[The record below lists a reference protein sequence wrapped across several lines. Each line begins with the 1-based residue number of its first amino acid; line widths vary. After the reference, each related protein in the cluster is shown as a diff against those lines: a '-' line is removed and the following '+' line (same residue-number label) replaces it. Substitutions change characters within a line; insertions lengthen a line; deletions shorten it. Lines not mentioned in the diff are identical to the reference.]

1 LKPIQGDR
9 GLKLSY
15 SKSLF
20 CEKTTEIRTLQNDLI
35 GTIREARGGLFLVQN
50 VQNKFVELCTYDDA
64 RKYILSSYI
73 RLGKPEE
80 KSEDWQLQL
89 F

>member
-1 LKPIQGDR
+1 MPIMCDK

-35 GTIREARGGLFLVQN
+35 GTIKQENLGIFRAQN
-50 VQNKFVELCTYDDA
+50 IQNKFIDLCTYDDA
-64 RKYILSSYI
+64 KLYILNSYI
-73 RLGKPEE
+73 SLGKPEE
-80 KSEDWQLQL
+80 SLDNWQLAL

>member
-1 LKPIQGDR
+1 MPSMCDK

-35 GTIREARGGLFLVQN
+35 GTIKKENQGNYQAQN
-50 VQNKFVELCTYDDA
+50 VQNRIIDLCTWDDA
-64 RKYILSSYI
+64 KMYILNSYL

-80 KSEDWQLQL
+80 SQDNWQLAL

>member
-1 LKPIQGDR
+1 MSSEDDK

-35 GTIREARGGLFLVQN
+35 GTIKEEGLGNYIVQN
-50 VQNKFVELCTYDDA
+50 VQNKFIEVCTYADA
-64 RKYILSSYI
+64 KIYVLNSYLK
-73 RLGKPEE
+73 LGKPEE
-80 KSEDWQLQL
+80 KSPDWQLQL

>member
-1 LKPIQGDR
+1 MPSPGDR

-20 CEKTTEIRTLQNDLI
+20 CEKTIEIRTLQNDLI
-35 GTIREARGGLFLVQN
+35 GTIREDNNGLFLVQN
-50 VQNKFVELCTYDDA
+50 VQNKFLELCTYEDA
-64 RKYILSSYI
+64 RKFILNSYI